1 MSNIRI
7 YADTMGANSLGV
19 CFQASAVK
27 SSQAS
32 FISTQQNKTKP
43 QACLSQV
50 SRIHSLQQEP
60 RQTQFWTLSNIWQNI
75 LLSFL
80 MILYKFKRGS
90 NDVPAACLIDQHVRL
105 MARLLRAFPPPPHPT
120 PPPSMFGPWMFCEL
134 LGCQWRLFFFV
145 LFCFGGGEKGG
156 SSAELLRRAATSR
169 ASIFGS
175 EEIAIVASCQ
185 SAAQAW
191 PRPQASPS
199 CRQLYLH

>member
-1 MSNIRI
+1 
-7 YADTMGANSLGV
+7 MGANSLGI

-27 SSQAS
+27 SSQDS

-60 RQTQFWTLSNIWQNI
+60 PQTQFWTLSNIWQNI

-105 MARLLRAFPPPPHPT
+105 MARLLRAFPPPFYVWALECFV
-120 PPPSMFGPWMFCEL
+120 SSSVASGD
-134 LGCQWRLFFFV
+134 FFF
-145 LFCFGGGEKGG
+145 LFCFVLVVGIRGDAQPN
-156 SSAELLRRAATSR
+156 SSAAPRRVEPLSLEAR
-169 ASIFGS
+169 
-175 EEIAIVASCQ
+175 
-185 SAAQAW
+185 
-191 PRPQASPS
+191 R
-199 CRQLYLH
+199 

>member
-7 YADTMGANSLGV
+7 YADTMGANSLAI

-50 SRIHSLQQEP
+50 SRIHSSLQQEP
-60 RQTQFWTLSNIWQNI
+60 PQTQFWTLSNIWQNI

-80 MILYKFKRGS
+80 ILYKFKRGS

-105 MARLLRAFPPPPHPT
+105 MVRLLRASPPL
-120 PPPSMFGPWMFCEL
+120 PPSMFGPWMFCEL
-134 LGCQWRLFFFV
+134 LGCQWRLFLFFV
-145 LFCFGGGEKGG
+145 FCFGGGEKGG